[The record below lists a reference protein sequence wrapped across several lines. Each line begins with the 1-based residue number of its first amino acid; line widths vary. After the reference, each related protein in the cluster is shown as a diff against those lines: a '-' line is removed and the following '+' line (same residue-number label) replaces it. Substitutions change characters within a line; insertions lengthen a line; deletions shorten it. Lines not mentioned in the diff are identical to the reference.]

1 MCGYEAFS
9 KRLSAAGLVTASG
22 ELWQRAFSVR
32 AIESLQALM
41 NHSRLD
47 TTRVYLRALNRFKAM
62 EAVRDLSWATPSVFS
77 SQDSEQA
84 WMQEKAHT
92 GFEPVPPP

>member
-1 MCGYEAFS
+1 MGTNSLLEEAFYRRACDS
-9 KRLSAAGLVTASG
+9 QWRTLATSLLGLCDRVASSIDESLPRGYDAGL
-22 ELWQRAFSVR
+22 
-32 AIESLQALM
+32 
-41 NHSRLD
+41 
-47 TTRVYLRALNRFKAM
+47 LRGLNRFKAM
-62 EAVRDLSWATPSVFS
+62 EAVRDLSWTTPSVFS